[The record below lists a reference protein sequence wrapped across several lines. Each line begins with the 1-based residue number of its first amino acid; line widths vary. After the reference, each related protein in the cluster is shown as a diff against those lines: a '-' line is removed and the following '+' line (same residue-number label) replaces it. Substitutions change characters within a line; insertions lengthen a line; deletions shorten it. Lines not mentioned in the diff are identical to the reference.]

1 MLSPKALAALGGVVL
16 FGALGSAAFI
26 LRDAP
31 GTDQGAGMASEI
43 RGQTPNPPNDM
54 MKPVGKAEADRR
66 AGVNREAADAKAEK
80 GKPYVA
86 PTVIAE
92 KRGAQMGELPDA
104 NPEARPAEPPPE
116 PKVVEKIIYQDRPV
130 IQTVYRDVPVQP
142 TADPEQVAAINDQ
155 IKALLKPTPGGFL
168 VRSFAKGERPKPPEP
183 KAAAAAAPVPTG
195 PFGPFGPFG
204 PGVRHATVARA
215 GDVAYAVL
223 DRGFNSDD
231 PAAPI
236 FATIVDLDERQQ
248 PGPLNGIRLLGQIVY
263 SQTQASIR
271 FTSMILQDGRQ
282 GPMQAIAIT
291 VDQARTGVAED
302 VDNHVLERYGGLVVA
317 GLLQGIG
324 QVGQQLTQLNTNTT
338 YGDGFAVQSGRKID
352 WLTAGLGAAMP
363 VGQAMTAAAARSF
376 SRPPTLSSSVNFPIG
391 IVFLQPVVMP
401 LDAARVA
408 AGAGT
413 GYGPDPAYGAGY
425 RPETLPISYARR
437 P

>member
-1 MLSPKALAALGGVVL
+1 MLSQKALAAIGGVVVVS
-16 FGALGSAAFI
+16 ALGSAAFI
-26 LRDAP
+26 LRDVP
-31 GTDQGAGMASEI
+31 GTDRGAGLASEI

-54 MKPVGKAEADRR
+54 MKPVGAAEADRR
-66 AGVNREAADAKAEK
+66 AGVNQQAADEKAEK
-80 GKPYVA
+80 GKPFVA

-92 KRGAQMGELPDA
+92 KRGATMGELPDG
-104 NPEARPAEPPPE
+104 NPEPKPAEPPPE
-116 PKVVEKIIYQDRPV
+116 PKVVEKIIYKDRPV

-142 TADPEQVAAINDQ
+142 TADPDQVAAINDQ

-183 KAAAAAAPVPTG
+183 KAAAAAAPVPT
-195 PFGPFGPFG
+195 GPFG

-248 PGPLNGIRLLGQIVY
+248 PGPLNGIRMMGQIIY
-263 SQTQASIR
+263 SQTQGAIR
-271 FTSMILQDGRQ
+271 FTTMILQDGRQ

-302 VDNHVLERYGGLVVA
+302 VDNHVLERYGGLVIA
-317 GLLQGIG
+317 GLIQGVG
-324 QVGQQLTQLNTNTT
+324 QVGQQLTQLNTQTVVGN
-338 YGDGFAVQSGRKID
+338 GFAVQSGRGID
-352 WLTAGLGAAMP
+352 WLTAGMGAALP
-363 VGQAMTAAAARSF
+363 VGQAMTSAAARSF
-376 SRPPTLSSSVNFPIG
+376 SRPPTLSSSVNFPVG
-391 IVFLQPVVMP
+391 VVFLQPVVVP
-401 LDAARVA
+401 LDAARVTV
-408 AGAGT
+408 GAGT
-413 GYGPDPAYGAGY
+413 GYGPDPAYGASY
-425 RPETLPISYARR
+425 RPETLPISYARK

>member
-1 MLSPKALAALGGVVL
+1 MLDSKQTAALGGVVMVV
-16 FGALGSAAFI
+16 AVASAAFI
-26 LRDAP
+26 LSDAP
-31 GTDQGAGMASEI
+31 GLDRGVGGASEI
-43 RGQTPNPPNDM
+43 RGQTPNPGNNM
-54 MKPVGKAEADRR
+54 MKPVGRAEADRR
-66 AGVNREAADAKAEK
+66 AGVNRQAADAKAEA

-92 KRGAQMGELPDA
+92 SRGATLGEMPDA
-104 NPEARPAEPPPE
+104 ALEKPPEPAPPPE
-116 PKVVEKIIYQDRPV
+116 RIVYRDRDVVH
-130 IQTVYRDVPVQP
+130 TVYRDAPVQP
-142 TADPEQVAAINDQ
+142 TADPEQVAAINEQ
-155 IKALLKPTPGGFL
+155 IKALLKPAPGGFL
-168 VRSFAKGERPKPPEP
+168 VRSFAKGERVKPPEARP
-183 KAAAAAAPVPTG
+183 AAAPVVTG
-195 PFGPFGPFG
+195 PFGPGI
-204 PGVRHATVARA
+204 RHATVARA

-248 PGPLNGIRLLGQIVY
+248 PGPLNGIRLMGQIVY
-263 SQTQASIR
+263 SQTQGSIR
-271 FTSMILQDGRQ
+271 FTTMILQDGRQ

-324 QVGQQLTQLNTNTT
+324 QVGQQLTQLNTNTV
-338 YGDGFAVQSGRKID
+338 YGDGYAVQSGRKID
-352 WLTAGLGAAMP
+352 WLTAGMGAAQP

-376 SRPPTLSSSVNFPIG
+376 SRPPTLSSPVNFPVG
-391 IVFLQPVVMP
+391 IVFLQPVVVP

-408 AGAGT
+408 AGT
-413 GYGPDPAYGAGY
+413 GYGPDPAYGTGY
-425 RPETLPISYARR
+425 RPETLPVSYARR

>member
-1 MLSPKALAALGGVVL
+1 MLDTKQTAALGGVVMVV
-16 FGALGSAAFI
+16 AIGSAAFI
-26 LRDAP
+26 LSDAP
-31 GTDQGAGMASEI
+31 GVDRGVGAASEI
-43 RGQTPNPPNDM
+43 RGPTPNPPNNM
-54 MKPVGKAEADRR
+54 MKPVGRAEADRR
-66 AGVNREAADAKAEK
+66 AGVNRQAADEKAEA
-80 GKPYVA
+80 GRPYVA

-92 KRGAQMGELPDA
+92 SRPPQMGELPEA
-104 NPEARPAEPPPE
+104 NPEPKPAEASPPP
-116 PKVVEKIIYQDRPV
+116 PPQIVYRDRTVV
-130 IQTVYRDVPVQP
+130 QTVYRDAPVQP
-142 TADPEQVAAINDQ
+142 TADPEQVAAINEQ
-155 IKALLKPTPGGFL
+155 IKALLKPSPGGFL
-168 VRSFAKGERPKPPEP
+168 VRSFAKGERAKPAE
-183 KAAAAAAPVPTG
+183 ARAAAAPVVTG
-195 PFGPFGPFG
+195 PFGPGI
-204 PGVRHATVARA
+204 RHATVARA

-236 FATIVDLDERQQ
+236 FATIVDLDERGQ
-248 PGPLNGIRLLGQIVY
+248 PGPLNGIRLMGQIVY
-263 SQTQASIR
+263 SQTQGAIR
-271 FTSMILQDGRQ
+271 FTSLILQDGRQ

-376 SRPPTLSSSVNFPIG
+376 SRPPTLSSPVNFPIG
-391 IVFLQPVVMP
+391 IVFLQPVVVP

-425 RPETLPISYARR
+425 RPETLPVSYARR

>member
-1 MLSPKALAALGGVVL
+1 MIDMKTSAALGGVVL
-16 FGALGSAAFI
+16 VAALGSAAFI
-26 LRDAP
+26 LSDAP
-31 GTDQGAGMASEI
+31 GIDRGAGGASEI
-43 RGQTPNPPNDM
+43 RGTTPNPVNNM
-54 MKPVGKAEADRR
+54 MQPVGKAEADRR
-66 AGVNREAADAKAEK
+66 AGVNRQAADERAGT

-92 KRGAQMGELPDA
+92 SRGAQLGEMPDA
-104 NPEARPAEPPPE
+104 NPPPAL
-116 PKVVEKIIYQDRPV
+116 RPV
-130 IQTVYRDVPVQP
+130 EPVPPVVQERIVYRDRDVVQVVYKDVPVQP
-142 TADPEQVAAINDQ
+142 TADPEQVAAINEQ
-155 IKALLKPTPGGFL
+155 IKALLKPSPGGFV

-183 KAAAAAAPVPTG
+183 RAAAAPVVT
-195 PFGPFGPFG
+195 GPFG

-231 PAAPI
+231 PGAPI

-248 PGPLNGIRLLGQIVY
+248 PGPLNGIRLMGQIVY

-271 FTSMILQDGRQ
+271 FTTMILQDGRQ

-317 GLLQGIG
+317 GLLQGVG
-324 QVGQQLTQLNTNTT
+324 QVGQQLTQLNTQTVLGN
-338 YGDGFAVQSGRKID
+338 GFAVQSGRNID
-352 WLTAGLGAAMP
+352 WITAGMGATLP
-363 VGQAMTAAAARSF
+363 VGQAMTSAAARSF
-376 SRPPTLSSSVNFPIG
+376 SRPPTLSSPVNFPIG
-391 IVFLQPVVMP
+391 IVFLQPVVVP

-413 GYGPDPAYGAGY
+413 GFGPDPAYGPGY
-425 RPETLPISYARR
+425 RPETLPVSYVRR

>member
-1 MLSPKALAALGGVVL
+1 MLDTKQTAALGGVVMVV
-16 FGALGSAAFI
+16 AIGSAAFI
-26 LRDAP
+26 LSDAP
-31 GTDQGAGMASEI
+31 GVDRGVGAASEI
-43 RGQTPNPPNDM
+43 RGPTPNPPNNM
-54 MKPVGKAEADRR
+54 MKPVGRAEADRR
-66 AGVNREAADAKAEK
+66 AGVNRQAADEKAEA
-80 GKPYVA
+80 GRPYVA

-92 KRGAQMGELPDA
+92 SRPPQMGELPDA
-104 NPEARPAEPPPE
+104 APEKPAEPAPAPV
-116 PKVVEKIIYQDRPV
+116 PEKIVYRDRTV
-130 IQTVYRDVPVQP
+130 VQTVYRDAPVQP
-142 TADPEQVAAINDQ
+142 TADPEQIAAINEQ
-155 IKALLKPTPGGFL
+155 IKALLKPSPGGFL
-168 VRSFAKGERPKPPEP
+168 VRSFAKGERAKPPE
-183 KAAAAAAPVPTG
+183 ARAAAAPVVTG
-195 PFGPFGPFG
+195 PFGPGI
-204 PGVRHATVARA
+204 RHATVARA

-236 FATIVDLDERQQ
+236 FATIVDLDERGQ
-248 PGPLNGIRLLGQIVY
+248 PGPLNGIRLMGQIVY
-263 SQTQASIR
+263 SQTQGAIR
-271 FTSMILQDGRQ
+271 FTTMILQDGRQ

-376 SRPPTLSSSVNFPIG
+376 SRPPTLSSPVNFPIG
-391 IVFLQPVVMP
+391 IVFLQPVVVP

-425 RPETLPISYARR
+425 RPETLPVSYARR